1 MTPDEKHFYLRRLHS
16 LSGVIPVGIFLIQHM
31 YGNVLALWGGAVY
44 DEHAKFIT
52 HQPLIYLLEIG
63 TVFLPLAFHA
73 GLGIYF
79 MVDSKWNP
87 NKYPYARNW
96 GYTLQR
102 ITAFITLFYV
112 VFHVLQT
119 RFGFSE
125 AEKEAL
131 YGAMQNLFVHNKG
144 WLMAVY
150 ALGAIAASY
159 HLCNGLFTFSIVWGI
174 TVSRGAQNTMWR
186 ACMGLFVVMSLGFCA
201 SLLPLN
207 KIIEPPFANT
217 LPARAAGDK
226 ATSTYPGEVPKP
238 AR

>member
-16 LSGVIPVGIFLIQHM
+16 LSGVIPVGLFLLQHM
-31 YGNVLALWGGAVY
+31 YGNVLALWGANVY

-52 HQPLIYLLEIG
+52 HQPLIYLLEFG

-87 NKYPYARNW
+87 NKYGYARNW

-119 RFGFSE
+119 RFAFSE

-131 YGAMQNLFVHNKG
+131 LGAMQNLFANNKG
-144 WLMAVY
+144 WLMGVY
-150 ALGAIAASY
+150 AVG
-159 HLCNGLFTFSIVWGI
+159 
-174 TVSRGAQNTMWR
+174 
-186 ACMGLFVVMSLGFCA
+186 
-201 SLLPLN
+201 
-207 KIIEPPFANT
+207 
-217 LPARAAGDK
+217 
-226 ATSTYPGEVPKP
+226 
-238 AR
+238 